1 MYSNS
6 DLNVTIVPPLDRSSR
21 KHNIIVYFSK
31 VSLMYS
37 NCDLNVTIVSP
48 LGRSQI
54 GFAPIASLETGI
66 FVATDPK
73 QNFYHKFDRCTRNVI
88 KTFFFLGGGGI
99 SSDPLLN
106 APFQGHFG
114 VPIPSAVD
122 LNYQTLCTRDVI
134 QGISKTIGNSIKPQH
149 LTPKDI

>member
-1 MYSNS
+1 M
-6 DLNVTIVPPLDRSSR
+6 
-21 KHNIIVYFSK
+21 
-31 VSLMYS
+31 
-37 NCDLNVTIVSP
+37 
-48 LGRSQI
+48 

-66 FVATDPK
+66 FVVTDPK

-88 KTFFFLGGGGI
+88 KTSSFFFWGGGGVFQVH
-99 SSDPLLN
+99 PLLN

-134 QGISKTIGNSIKPQH
+134 QVCAISKTIGNSIKPQH